1 MISEKNYKALL
12 STLHKDIHDS
22 ARSAAQAVMGKV
34 GYSYY
39 PMSEKFTPE
48 QIAAFEKMRQIPG
61 VQSALEAIITKA
73 STSAIHTFLA
83 YIDGIGDPDV
93 FGSDWTGVAL
103 VDLDPASEYSSYLG
117 ELFYEYDEAW
127 RENTSS

>member
-1 MISEKNYKALL
+1 MISEQNYRALL

-22 ARSAAQAVMGKV
+22 ACSAAKAAMGKAEYL
-34 GYSYY
+34 YS

-61 VQSALEAIITKA
+61 AQSALEAIITKA

-83 YIDGIGDPDV
+83 YIDAIGDPGV

-103 VDLDPASEYSSYLG
+103 VDLDSVDEYSSYLG

>member
-22 ARSAAQAVMGKV
+22 ARSAANAAMGKV
-34 GYSYY
+34 EYLYH

-73 STSAIHTFLA
+73 STYAIYSLLA

-103 VDLDPASEYSSYLG
+103 VDLGPMDEYSSYLA
-117 ELFYEYDEAW
+117 EIFLEYDRAW
-127 RENTSS
+127 LDAQKS